1 MIQLH
6 RHIEILLL
14 ESDCVIVP
22 DFGGFM
28 AHRVP
33 AHYDEEECLLYPP
46 SRTLGFNPQLQL
58 NDSLL
63 VQSYI
68 EAYDIS
74 YPEAMRRIESEVEEL
89 KEHLHNDGIYELNG
103 LGTLTVNA
111 EGNYE
116 FAPCEAG
123 ILTPSLYGLGT
134 AYMQKL
140 GDKRLI
146 PDVDAQAAL
155 TVQLAEEDTAAPV
168 VSMDEETPDSQEPA
182 TDLIEFEDDNRTIS
196 LKYSWIRNTVAAVA
210 AAVLF
215 FFIATPVVNSDL
227 ESTTMSHIGS
237 QVLYKLMPKDSNV
250 VPATLVT
257 KTDADTTHKVA
268 VNTEKTADLQPA
280 PAVRDEA
287 PQATAPADYYT
298 IVLASQVKKSNAEEF
313 VEQLHKEGHEDARLY
328 IYNNVVRVIL
338 GSFAT
343 ESEAYKKLNRIQ
355 QEEGLED
362 AWIYKMK
369 S

>member
-1 MIQLH
+1 MILFNRKQTGRWYYSNYDPGYIDIRLKDEWVTD
-6 RHIEILLL
+6 RIRIRFEDTTL
-14 ESDCVIVP
+14 S
-22 DFGGFM
+22 
-28 AHRVP
+28 VP

-155 TVQLAEEDTAAPV
+155 TVQQNAARMP
-168 VSMDEETPDSQEPA
+168 
-182 TDLIEFEDDNRTIS
+182 
-196 LKYSWIRNTVAAVA
+196 YSARN
-210 AAVLF
+210 
-215 FFIATPVVNSDL
+215 S
-227 ESTTMSHIGS
+227 STR
-237 QVLYKLMPKDSNV
+237 K
-250 VPATLVT
+250 
-257 KTDADTTHKVA
+257 
-268 VNTEKTADLQPA
+268 
-280 PAVRDEA
+280 
-287 PQATAPADYYT
+287 
-298 IVLASQVKKSNAEEF
+298 
-313 VEQLHKEGHEDARLY
+313 
-328 IYNNVVRVIL
+328 
-338 GSFAT
+338 
-343 ESEAYKKLNRIQ
+343 
-355 QEEGLED
+355 
-362 AWIYKMK
+362 
-369 S
+369 